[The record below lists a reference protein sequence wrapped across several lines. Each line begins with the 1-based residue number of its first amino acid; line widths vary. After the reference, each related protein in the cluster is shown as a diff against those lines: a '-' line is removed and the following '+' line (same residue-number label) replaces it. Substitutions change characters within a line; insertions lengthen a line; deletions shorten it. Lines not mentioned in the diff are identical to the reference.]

1 MHAQVRVLPPQP
13 DYLLMCQE
21 FIVAELKIFSGNAHK
36 VLANRVVDRLRMDL
50 GVADVSQFSDGE
62 ISVEI
67 HENVR
72 GKDDFNN
79 FKNNHEPQ
87 NF

>member
-1 MHAQVRVLPPQP
+1 
-13 DYLLMCQE
+13 MCQE

-67 HENVR
+67 HENVVEKTFLLSSR
-72 GKDDFNN
+72 
-79 FKNNHEPQ
+79 HVRLRTII
-87 NF
+87 

>member
-1 MHAQVRVLPPQP
+1 M
-13 DYLLMCQE
+13 
-21 FIVAELKIFSGNAHK
+21 AELKIFSGNAHK
-36 VLANRVVDRLRMDL
+36 VLANRIVDRLRMDL

-72 GKDDFNN
+72 GKTFLLSSRRA
-79 FKNNHEPQ
+79 PPLTTI
-87 NF
+87 

>member
-1 MHAQVRVLPPQP
+1 M
-13 DYLLMCQE
+13 
-21 FIVAELKIFSGNAHK
+21 AELKIFSGNAHK
-36 VLANRVVDRLRMDL
+36 VLANRIVDRLRMDL

-72 GKDDFNN
+72 ERRFYYPTDVRTY
-79 FKNNHEPQ
+79 Q
-87 NF
+87 R